1 MFKKLITAFAI
12 SIIAMSLI
20 ITPVFAKSEE
30 EEIDLI
36 TGYRISVSSFGDDI
50 EFGQWVI
57 EDESIVSI
65 GNSGLIT
72 GNSAGSTRI
81 HLTNSEGDIDI
92 KVNVNEIMMQLPEER
107 VYFTDDEE
115 NLLLN
120 GDGQLVSGDDYSSFY
135 FEASYNGNYRIYD
148 EENQAYLGYD
158 EYGKL
163 GIGEEFEKN
172 LFKIIKSYDG
182 RMAIASEDLE
192 YAVTHIIDDMVEM
205 QPLSLTDWQ
214 LFDIEIDDEFRPG
227 WPSSDTFM
235 VTGLDYYYYSGGFHN
250 NGRAA
255 DIGDGQKG
263 HTVTAIED
271 GVIIA
276 LTNDC
281 EHVNNTGCEC
291 HGGSGNYISI
301 RHENGYVSKYL
312 HLEKDSQLVKV
323 GDKVKKGQQIATMGS
338 SGRSSGYHVHLAL
351 LDEKGNY
358 LYVFDYLMK
367 DEELLSKVKFAGAG
381 PKDGRYYEL
390 ITGLKR

>member
-135 FEASYNGNYRIYD
+135 FEASYNGNYRD
-148 EENQAYLGYD
+148 
-158 EYGKL
+158 
-163 GIGEEFEKN
+163 
-172 LFKIIKSYDG
+172 
-182 RMAIASEDLE
+182 
-192 YAVTHIIDDMVEM
+192 
-205 QPLSLTDWQ
+205 
-214 LFDIEIDDEFRPG
+214 
-227 WPSSDTFM
+227 PS
-235 VTGLDYYYYSGGFHN
+235 TG
-250 NGRAA
+250 
-255 DIGDGQKG
+255 GDSCG
-263 HTVTAIED
+263 
-271 GVIIA
+271 
-276 LTNDC
+276 
-281 EHVNNTGCEC
+281 
-291 HGGSGNYISI
+291 
-301 RHENGYVSKYL
+301 
-312 HLEKDSQLVKV
+312 
-323 GDKVKKGQQIATMGS
+323 
-338 SGRSSGYHVHLAL
+338 
-351 LDEKGNY
+351 
-358 LYVFDYLMK
+358 
-367 DEELLSKVKFAGAG
+367 
-381 PKDGRYYEL
+381 
-390 ITGLKR
+390 